1 MKFVY
6 VDESGD
12 QGQSDIFVMAGL
24 FIDAYRLRKCTAAF
38 DEMIKA
44 FLKKHPKAPQELT
57 TKAFINGANKW
68 SEVDADDR
76 KQFLEDVCH
85 LAADCARIFAV
96 AFSFDDFKKA
106 VLAGYKQPR
115 LSIRIEDNIA
125 ISPLLR
131 VNKSHRLINSGGLKK
146 HPAQGRINSWHRRG
160 CHLLTLEQNVNGED
174 MRHLAIWQEERQ
186 RLAGQVD
193 LQDVERRIQIVE
205 DNLRQLQEQAD
216 RLFSGRLSCT
226 GCARARLSRGRN
238 GHRICARSFGLG

>member
-146 HPAQGRINSWHRRG
+146 HPAQGRIDSLAPPRVPSAYTRTKRQRRRHEALG
-160 CHLLTLEQNVNGED
+160 
-174 MRHLAIWQEERQ
+174 HLAGREATLGWTGRS
-186 RLAGQVD
+186 
-193 LQDVERRIQIVE
+193 
-205 DNLRQLQEQAD
+205 
-216 RLFSGRLSCT
+216 SGR
-226 GCARARLSRGRN
+226 
-238 GHRICARSFGLG
+238 

>member
-1 MKFVY
+1 
-6 VDESGD
+6 
-12 QGQSDIFVMAGL
+12 
-24 FIDAYRLRKCTAAF
+24 
-38 DEMIKA
+38 MIKA
-44 FLKKHPKAPQELT
+44 FLKKHPKAPQELK

-131 VNKSHRLINSGGLKK
+131 VNKSHRLTNSGGLKIA
-146 HPAQGRINSWHRRG
+146 PSSGRIEPWHRRG
-160 CHLLTLEQNVNGED
+160 CHLRTLEQNVNGQE
-174 MRHLAIWQEERQ
+174 MRHLAI
-186 RLAGQVD
+186 
-193 LQDVERRIQIVE
+193 
-205 DNLRQLQEQAD
+205 
-216 RLFSGRLSCT
+216 
-226 GCARARLSRGRN
+226 
-238 GHRICARSFGLG
+238 